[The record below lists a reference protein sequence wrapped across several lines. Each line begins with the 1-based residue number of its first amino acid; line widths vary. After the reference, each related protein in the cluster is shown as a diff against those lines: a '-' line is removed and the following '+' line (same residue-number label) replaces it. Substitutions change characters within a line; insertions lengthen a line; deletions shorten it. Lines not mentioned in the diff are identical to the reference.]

1 MSKFSLGARL
11 YILGTIAVG
20 AGFMAWQLND
30 LKPSDVGLLIVVGV
44 LGALAQIF
52 KVEGTTERS
61 SYNISWVV
69 YGFTFLVLGAPGL
82 IFVILLSHIVEWAK
96 HRYPW
101 FIQSFNITQF
111 AVSAM
116 AAKFIGDGV
125 RSAVASPLADTLAVL
140 ASIAAFTLV
149 NHLMVGFVVQ
159 LARRQSFRES
169 GVLDRLPLAI
179 DFTLFGIGVTSALLW
194 AINPFTVIL
203 AVVPLYLIYTT
214 LRMPALQRQ
223 TQIDSKTGLFN
234 SRYFTQ
240 ALDNELARAERF
252 ERPLTVVMADLDL
265 LRNINNSYG
274 HLAGDAC
281 LVAVADILKTLVR
294 DYDVVARFGGEEFAI
309 LLAETTPEQA
319 HPRIE
324 AIRAAIEAARINVS
338 TSPLPL
344 RVTMSFGIASR
355 TRPHMAANDLIHLAD
370 LSVYQAKL
378 LGRNR
383 ICQLT
388 SSDDESIVTV
398 APQAVQVDVKTTP
411 AGSPA
416 LPQGSAP
423 APGPAPAP
431 AKPVYETKLKPRPAW
446 LMHLLVA
453 SMVLLAGGLSLW
465 LAPGS
470 WPGDWMGLLVF
481 VVLAALAEGLS
492 IEIYARDSSVS
503 TSAAAILAGVMLYGP
518 VGAIVLGITV
528 GTIAWIKNRGPLS
541 RLIFNAA
548 NHVLAGH
555 LAYGTLQLL
564 GHWGGVEANFMLILG
579 AVAAALITYLSTT
592 LLVSVAVDVNTGQ
605 SVVSVWNQ
613 RFRWLAP
620 YYIALGGLSFVLV
633 TVYHVAGLVGVL
645 VSLAPLIMIR
655 FSQTQYL
662 DHTKTM
668 VSQLRASHAESQQR
682 AEQVTALNEEMLF
695 ALSQAIDLR
704 DPDVV
709 GHSMQVSRYA
719 TLIAHELGLPAE
731 RIELVRRAGLLH
743 DIGKLGVPEAVLF
756 KPARLTEAEYLLVK
770 NHADLGAEIVSNVH
784 SLSALGPAIRH
795 HHERFEGGGYPTG
808 LHGSE
813 IPLEARILS
822 VADTV
827 EAMASDRPYR
837 RGADAATIVAEIRS
851 QAGRQFDPGVVDALV
866 RVVQREGSGVI
877 VNSNR
882 THAAEATSRNIQW
895 ETVPVA
901 VEAVAEAAAAV
912 GQD

>member
-1 MSKFSLGARL
+1 MGKFSLGTRL
-11 YILGTIAVG
+11 YILGTILVG
-20 AGFMAWQLND
+20 AGFMAWQLNA
-30 LKPSDVGLLIVVGV
+30 LKPEDVGLLIVVGV

-69 YGFTFLVLGAPGL
+69 YGFAFLRLGAPGL

-101 FIQSFNITQF
+101 FIQLFNITQF

-116 AAKFIGDGV
+116 SAMFIGDAV
-125 RSAVASPLADTLAVL
+125 RSTIASPLADTVAVL

-149 NHLMVGFVVQ
+149 NHVMVGFVVQ

-223 TQIDSKTGLFN
+223 TQIDAKTGLFN

-324 AIRAAIEAARINVS
+324 AIRAAIESARITVS

-355 TRPHMAANDLIHLAD
+355 TQPNMAANDLIHLAD

-388 SSDDESIVTV
+388 TSDDDPIVTV
-398 APQAVQVDVKTTP
+398 APQTVQVDVKTTP
-411 AGSPA
+411 AGTTP
-416 LPQGSAP
+416 LPQP
-423 APGPAPAP
+423 QIPAP
-431 AKPVYETKLKPRPAW
+431 AKAPAYETKIKPRPAW
-446 LMHLLVA
+446 LMHLFVAGMALVA
-453 SMVLLAGGLSLW
+453 GALSLW
-465 LAPGS
+465 LAPGT
-470 WPGDWMGLLVF
+470 WPGDWIGLLVF

-518 VGAIVLGITV
+518 VGAIALGATV

-548 NHVLAGH
+548 NHILAGY
-555 LAYGTLQLL
+555 LAYGTLQLV
-564 GHWGGVEANFMLILG
+564 GHWGGVEANFLLIFG
-579 AVAAALITYLSTT
+579 ATAAALIKYLSTT
-592 LLVSVAVDVNTGQ
+592 SLVSVAVDLNTGQ

-620 YYIALGGLSFVLV
+620 YYIALGGLSYVLV

-808 LHGSE
+808 LHGTE

-837 RGADAATIVAEIRS
+837 RGSDAATIVTEVRS

-866 RVVQREGSGVI
+866 RVIQREGSGVI

-882 THAAEATSRNIQW
+882 THAAEATARDTQW

-901 VEAVAEAAAAV
+901 MEALVDVAAAV